1 MAEGMASG
9 GASEGVPARGPGFR
23 PGSRPPRAPLAPP
36 VFTLRKHTGV
46 RNFLQPLVATH
57 TSPAAPVGGMAPAAA
72 GGAGRRG
79 AAAPPP
85 ARARA
90 LLFSSLLAGAPAR
103 APARGRAG
111 AGGGG
116 LARAAEGEGEAGAT
130 PGGFVPLDQ
139 ITMEEGEYQSESDRL
154 RAAEKFMVKGDG
166 AAECSSCGYKYTPE
180 NGDPDYPVA
189 YGTLFADL
197 PGDWACPIC
206 GAPPAK
212 FKESGV
218 VVAGFAENQGYG
230 FGGNELT
237 GESKLLLIYGALA
250 FFVALFLGG
259 YLLD

>member
-1 MAEGMASG
+1 M
-9 GASEGVPARGPGFR
+9 
-23 PGSRPPRAPLAPP
+23 
-36 VFTLRKHTGV
+36 
-46 RNFLQPLVATH
+46 
-57 TSPAAPVGGMAPAAA
+57 
-72 GGAGRRG
+72 
-79 AAAPPP
+79 
-85 ARARA
+85 
-90 LLFSSLLAGAPAR
+90 
-103 APARGRAG
+103 G

-116 LARAAEGEGEAGAT
+116 LARAAEGEEAGAT